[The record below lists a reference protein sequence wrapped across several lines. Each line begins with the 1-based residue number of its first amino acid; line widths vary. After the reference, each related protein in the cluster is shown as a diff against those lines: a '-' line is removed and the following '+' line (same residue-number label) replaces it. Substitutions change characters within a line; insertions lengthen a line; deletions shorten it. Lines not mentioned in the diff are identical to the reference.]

1 MIRILHHL
9 GSGST
14 CYARTALDGV
24 EPSPLVCL
32 RQSSSDLYLDDAVDA
47 DGSGDHDDG
56 DVDDNDND
64 ENDDDGDD
72 GDDGDDDDD
81 GDGHGVCGGG
91 GGVGHAAAGGR
102 RW

>member
-32 RQSSSDLYLDDAVDA
+32 RQSSSDLYLDGAVDA
-47 DGSGDHDDG
+47 DGSGDHDDA

-72 GDDGDDDDD
+72 GDDGDDDDVAIRLLPTD
-81 GDGHGVCGGG
+81 CPLPWTHWMIRC
-91 GGVGHAAAGGR
+91 HK
-102 RW
+102 